1 MFIAGETIIYGSIG
15 VCEIKEISE
24 NRLTGTMRQYYVL
37 QPVDTD
43 KNVIYVPVDNE
54 KLVSRMRAVPSKKE
68 ITKLMK
74 EVDSEEVLWIDNNIE
89 RTQVYREII
98 ADGELKK
105 NIRLLRT
112 LNRRSVNLLENGKH
126 LPKSDERI
134 FKECSKL
141 ISHELSSIMQLSPD
155 EALKLALA

>member
-24 NRLTGTMRQYYVL
+24 NRLTGTLRQYYVL

-54 KLVSRMRAVPSKKE
+54 KLVSRMRAVPSKNE

-112 LNRRSVNLLENGKH
+112 LNRRSINLIEMGKH

>member
-1 MFIAGETIIYGSIG
+1 MFLAGETIIYGSIG

-24 NRLTGTMRQYYVL
+24 YRLTGTLRQYYVL
-37 QPVDTD
+37 QPVDTV

-54 KLVSRMRAVPSKKE
+54 KLVSRMRAVPSKNE
-68 ITKLMK
+68 ITKFIK

-105 NIRLLRT
+105 NIRLLRA
-112 LNRRSVNLLENGKH
+112 LSRRSVSLLEEGKH

-134 FKECSKL
+134 YKECSKL
-141 ISHELSSIMQLSPD
+141 ISHEISFIMQLDID
-155 EALKLALA
+155 EALQLALT